1 MRCAQDCSGPG
12 PGSASLPTLPWG
24 PHPGPEP
31 TLPPEAVWPIS
42 GFPLHR
48 TCSPRLFHLCLHL
61 TGEETKGAQPLGPVR
76 SQVFLSEGSPPSL
89 EGTESRHS
97 PGPPRLS
104 KGSEVGESV
113 PWARLGRGS
122 NSTWKNVQPKVEPS
136 SAAGNRCTEAFADWI
151 NAFPHKERE
160 SKIHV
165 DPLALLMKRRQ
176 GCRGGGSQAAGKEA
190 FLHRTF
196 PAYAVHLRYLHCPV
210 VL

>member
-1 MRCAQDCSGPG
+1 MRPSPLSPGDLTRGLSPPCLQRLSGLSVAFHFTERAVLVYSI
-12 PGSASLPTLPWG
+12 SACILQVKKPREHSPWG
-24 PHPGPEP
+24 PFGVRFSF
-31 TLPPEAVWPIS
+31 LRAVLLRWR
-42 GFPLHR
+42 G
-48 TCSPRLFHLCLHL
+48 
-61 TGEETKGAQPLGPVR
+61 Q
-76 SQVFLSEGSPPSL
+76 
-89 EGTESRHS
+89 SRHS

-176 GCRGGGSQAAGKEA
+176 GCRGGGSQAVGKEA